1 MVRNDL
7 AGGLALI
14 GFAAVYA
21 LAASNLSMTSSL
33 GIGSGLF
40 PMMLAGILCLLGLAV
55 TVQSLRRPSTEAA
68 EAEDADD
75 PEVNAPV
82 PVRGV
87 VLVTAAPVL
96 FALLVVPLGVAPAL
110 GLAVFV
116 SALASRTTTTLGA
129 FGVAAIMVVFCLA
142 VFRWAL
148 GLPLQMVGPWLS
160 W

>member
-1 MVRNDL
+1 MVRNDF

-14 GFAAVYA
+14 GFAGVYA
-21 LAASNLSMTSSL
+21 LAASNLNMTSSL

-40 PMMLAGILCLLGLAV
+40 PMMLAGLLCLLGLAI
-55 TVQSLRRPSTEAA
+55 TLQSVRSSPIENEEANDP
-68 EAEDADD
+68 DAD
-75 PEVNAPV
+75 APV
-82 PVRGV
+82 PLRGV
-87 VLVTAAPVL
+87 VLVATAPIL
-96 FALLVVPLGVAPAL
+96 FAVLVVPLGVAPAL